1 MSSTDSD
8 FALSLFSKSLPN
20 VHVIQGN
27 ATDLAALLPKEVIG
41 KVSVVSGMPMSTMPL
56 NVQRK
61 IIDACLEVMMPDG
74 EIVQYS
80 YHVTSPIP
88 ALKLGL
94 SKKRIGT
101 AF

>member
-1 MSSTDSD
+1 
-8 FALSLFSKSLPN
+8 
-20 VHVIQGN
+20 
-27 ATDLAALLPKEVIG
+27 
-41 KVSVVSGMPMSTMPL
+41 MSTMPL

-101 AF
+101 AFLNLPPASLWRYQKAA